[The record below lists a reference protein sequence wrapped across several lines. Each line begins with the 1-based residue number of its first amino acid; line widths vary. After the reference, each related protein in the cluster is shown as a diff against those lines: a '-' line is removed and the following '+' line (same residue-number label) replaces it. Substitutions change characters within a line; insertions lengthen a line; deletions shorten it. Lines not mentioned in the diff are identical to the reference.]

1 VRSEL
6 HNDNWIRNLQNIT
19 TTVQI
24 EEFIL
29 LFMALS
35 QITHTDQKDKIH
47 WRWTRDG
54 VYTVASAYDCQ
65 FIGCLSKFPAK
76 EIWRTRTEP
85 KCRFF
90 AWLVMHDQ
98 ILTAQNMIKKELA
111 L

>member
-1 VRSEL
+1 
-6 HNDNWIRNLQNIT
+6 
-19 TTVQI
+19 
-24 EEFIL
+24 
-29 LFMALS
+29 MALS

-98 ILTAQNMIKKELA
+98 ILTAQNMIKKRTGLVTTTA
-111 L
+111 LSASVCMKQLTIYSLSVII